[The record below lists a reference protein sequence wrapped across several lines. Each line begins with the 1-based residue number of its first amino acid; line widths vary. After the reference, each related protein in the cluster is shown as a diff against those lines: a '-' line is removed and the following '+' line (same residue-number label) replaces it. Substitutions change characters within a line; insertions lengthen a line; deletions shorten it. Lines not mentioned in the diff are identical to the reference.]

1 MNTFEMIPI
10 ACNMDA
16 ISEDQL
22 ASYQS
27 VRELLQAACVAVQE
41 RPRAVA
47 FRYPARP
54 ELLAAA
60 SEWISLERRCCAFLG
75 FELSV
80 APGENEFTLQVGG
93 SEAAKAFVLANMVP
107 SDAATTDPVS

>member
-1 MNTFEMIPI
+1 MKTFELIPI
-10 ACNMDA
+10 ACNIDA
-16 ISEDQL
+16 ISGDQL

-27 VRELLQAACVAVQE
+27 VREALETACTGIEE
-41 RPRAVA
+41 RPQAVA

-60 SEWISLERRCCAFLG
+60 SEWIGLDRRCCAFLG